1 MPYSAVRSFTDPDEY
16 AAAIYPSSV
25 DLTVIERGNFKASQ
39 TRIDL
44 HRLWVRR
51 ASESLPRT
59 AGVEQ
64 VAGRAYIAF
73 PAAAGSSI
81 IYGGIRVH
89 PGEIVRHNLGRT
101 YYQMTSGPAHWAAM
115 SLPVDDMAGLG
126 AAIAGSDLT
135 PPRDALTLHPPQSA
149 MAKLLGLLATAGRL
163 AGRAP
168 EIIANPDS
176 ARGLEQAFIQ
186 ALVAC
191 LSEGDD
197 REDTAAQRRHE
208 TIMRRFRRVLEEN
221 PDEPLYLPGICK
233 AIGVSDRTLRRCCRE
248 HLGMGPKRYLL
259 LRRMHLARRALRES
273 SPIEGTVAT
282 TATQCGFWHFGRFAG
297 AYQALFGETP
307 SATLH
312 RPPG

>member
-25 DLTVIERGNFKASQ
+25 HLTVIERGNFRASQ

-44 HRLWVRR
+44 HRLWIRR

-64 VAGRAYIAF
+64 VAGRAYISF
-73 PAAAGSSI
+73 PANTGSSI
-81 IYGGIRVH
+81 VYGGIRAH
-89 PGEIVRHNLGRT
+89 SGEIVRHNPGRA
-101 YYQMTSGPAHWAAM
+101 YYQTTSGPAHWAAM

-126 AAIAGSDLT
+126 AAIAGYDLA

-149 MAKLLGLLATAGRL
+149 MAELLGLLATSERL

-186 ALVAC
+186 ALVTC

-208 TIMRRFRRVLEEN
+208 TIMRRFRKVLEDN
-221 PDEPLYLPGICK
+221 PDEPLYLPE
-233 AIGVSDRTLRRCCRE
+233 VSRASGRRCSRTWP
-248 HLGMGPKRYLL
+248 LLTGP
-259 LRRMHLARRALRES
+259 ARASLNRDHS
-273 SPIEGTVAT
+273 FS
-282 TATQCGFWHFGRFAG
+282 
-297 AYQALFGETP
+297 TP
-307 SATLH
+307 
-312 RPPG
+312 RPG